1 MEKISAPWHARFA
14 LTLALLLPLY
24 FAVAALGTKF
34 GLWSWQVGLGSLV
47 IGAGPM
53 LLGIVAALAVVSLIL
68 IMRKSPRKGWALPL
82 IALVIPVGIFGFLG
96 TVGTTADANPIH
108 DVATDTANP
117 PTFSE
122 ATMSARAEIE
132 ANPVSDYATPLG
144 EIEWWADKTDDEMK
158 AKSHAELVGE
168 LYPDLATIAY
178 RQGDEAAVLEDVA
191 GAMQDIG
198 LRDVRTDPA
207 EGRVE
212 GVAETFWF
220 GFKDDVVVRVADG
233 AIDIRSVSRVGV
245 SDLGANSA
253 RVQKLVLAIKSR
265 GND

>member
-1 MEKISAPWHARFA
+1 MENTSAPWHARFA
-14 LTLALLLPLY
+14 LTLSLLLPVY
-24 FAVAALGTKF
+24 FALAALGTKF

-53 LLGIVAALAVVSLIL
+53 LLGIIAAVAVVSLIL

-82 IALVIPVGIFGFLG
+82 VALVIPVGIFGYLG
-96 TVGTTADANPIH
+96 TVGTTASANPIH
-108 DVATDTANP
+108 DVSTDTSNP
-117 PTFSE
+117 PAFSE
-122 ATMSARAEIE
+122 ATMAARARIE

-144 EIEWWADKTDDEMK
+144 DIEWWADKASDELK

-168 LYPDLATIAY
+168 LYPDLATVAY
-178 RQGDEAAVLEDVA
+178 RAGEEAAVLDDVA
-191 GAMQDIG
+191 GAMRDIG
-198 LRDVRTDPA
+198 LSDVTADA
-207 EGRVE
+207 AQGRVE

-253 RVQKLVLAIKSR
+253 RVKKLILAIKSR
-265 GND
+265 AND